1 MFKHILIPV
10 DGTEFST
17 RAIEAGVRFAKS
29 VGARITGFIA
39 EPEFRKPTSRE
50 VINHAAPV
58 STEEHSQRTRSHAE
72 AVLARIAECA
82 RAEAVQ
88 FDTDFVENN
97 NTVDAITD
105 AAKKHACDLIVMM
118 SHGHRGLARLLHGN
132 ATAGVLT
139 HTSIPV
145 LVLH

>member
-17 RAIEAGVRFAKS
+17 HAIDAGVRFAKS

-39 EPEFRKPTSRE
+39 EPEFRIPTYRE
-50 VINHAAPV
+50 VLNHTVPI
-58 STEEHSQRTRSHAE
+58 STEEHSQRTSSHAE
-72 AVLARIAECA
+72 AVLARIAERA
-82 RAEAVQ
+82 RAESVQ

-105 AAKKHACDLIVMM
+105 AAKKHRCDLIVMM

-132 ATAGVLT
+132 AAEGVLT